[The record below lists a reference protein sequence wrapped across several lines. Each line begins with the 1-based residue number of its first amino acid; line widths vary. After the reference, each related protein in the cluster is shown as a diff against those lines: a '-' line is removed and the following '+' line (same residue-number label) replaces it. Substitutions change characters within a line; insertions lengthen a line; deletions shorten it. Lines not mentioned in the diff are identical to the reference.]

1 VSSTYIWRP
10 PIEVGRATE
19 RAYALVKERL
29 VFGGYK
35 GGQRIPVDELRNEL
49 GVSKQ
54 PVTEAM
60 RILAAEGFV
69 QIVPQVGCRV
79 VTFEHRDMLD
89 FFQLF
94 AAIEGTAARLAA
106 ERATPEQVEELRAVS
121 SEIGRLL
128 PRPEVERARGYLV
141 LNREFHS
148 VVHGMSGTDIV
159 GRIGSSMYDRSDFF
173 VNSLSAHLPHGP
185 ALADR
190 HADHERIVAAI
201 GAGDQS
207 AAERAASDHILGT
220 VAVIEAALERDRT
233 QVA

>member
-1 VSSTYIWRP
+1 VARPYAWRP
-10 PIEVGRATE
+10 PIDVGRATE
-19 RAYALVKERL
+19 RAYSLAKERL

-35 GGQRIPVDELRNEL
+35 AGERIPVDELRNEL

-79 VTFEHRDMLD
+79 VTFAHADIAD

-106 ERATPEQVEELRAVS
+106 ERAAPDQLEELRAVS

-128 PRPEVERARGYLV
+128 PRPEADRARGYLV

-148 VVHGMSGTDIV
+148 VIHGMAGTDIV

-173 VNSLSAHLPHGP
+173 VNSLSTHLPHGP
-185 ALADR
+185 ALAER

-201 GAGDQS
+201 AAGDRT

-220 VAVIEAALERDRT
+220 VKLIEAALERDRA